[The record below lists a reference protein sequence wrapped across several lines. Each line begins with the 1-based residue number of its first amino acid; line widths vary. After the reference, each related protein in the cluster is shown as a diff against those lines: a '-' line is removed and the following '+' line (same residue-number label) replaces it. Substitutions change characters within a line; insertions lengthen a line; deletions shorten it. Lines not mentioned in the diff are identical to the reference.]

1 MSQTTSRSQIAPD
14 DELHRSLLEAFP
26 QLGQIQDTA
35 WRDAIGRAKLV
46 EIPAETHVFAEG
58 ESCSQYVFV
67 LTGSTQVYKLFENG
81 KQMLLYRVTAGQTCS
96 LTTSVLFSG
105 ERYPADA
112 ETEVATRAA
121 VLPKREFH
129 QAFDLSKG
137 FRDFVCGTFGGHV
150 LELIM
155 LIESIVTRQV
165 DVRLAKWL
173 LDQRGPIQMSHRELA
188 FELGTAREVVSRQ
201 LKEFASSGLV
211 RLARRSIAIQDAES
225 LVKIA
230 EGCGRL

>member
-1 MSQTTSRSQIAPD
+1 MS
-14 DELHRSLLEAFP
+14 
-26 QLGQIQDTA
+26 
-35 WRDAIGRAKLV
+35 
-46 EIPAETHVFAEG
+46 
-58 ESCSQYVFV
+58 
-67 LTGSTQVYKLFENG
+67 
-81 KQMLLYRVTAGQTCS
+81 
-96 LTTSVLFSG
+96 
-105 ERYPADA
+105 
-112 ETEVATRAA
+112 TRAV

-137 FRDFVCGTFGGHV
+137 FRDFVCSTFGGHV

-230 EGCGRL
+230 EGCGRQ